1 MKKHSVF
8 MTHTAT
14 EDLKRIAATIANE
27 LQELSTAKKLV
38 RNIKEAVLSLEQMP
52 TRYSLLRDANLA
64 IQGIRKLIIDHYIVF
79 YIVSEKVSSVTI
91 IRILDCRRDWANLL

>member
-1 MKKHSVF
+1 